1 MPTSPGSARLA
12 CGLGALPEIG
22 LPAVGVQ
29 AVKTS
34 AWPFMN
40 QIMLIG
46 GNRLKG
52 SLLQRLSIIRGQ
64 LLIGFSKRL
73 NFKFKAVFSSLRSQ
87 ANSHAQLSSDE
98 INHGILDS
106 AISAKF
112 LFSQPWS
119 ATRQTAPCPKPFVL
133 NGSAAI
139 S

>member
-12 CGLGALPEIG
+12 CGLGALPEID

-34 AWPFMN
+34 AWPLVN

-64 LLIGFSKRL
+64 LLIGFSEKQRL
-73 NFKFKAVFSSLRSQ
+73 QKLKDAL
-87 ANSHAQLSSDE
+87 
-98 INHGILDS
+98 NHGRGNASLL
-106 AISAKF
+106 KRH
-112 LFSQPWS
+112 
-119 ATRQTAPCPKPFVL
+119 RQGPEDHRC
-133 NGSAAI
+133 
-139 S
+139 